1 MTDASPIDLY
11 FWPTPNGWKV
21 TILLEELG
29 LPYRVVPVDIGKGDQ
44 FDPAF
49 LAISPNNKMPAIT
62 DPDGPGGE
70 PVSVFESGAIMI
82 YLAEKTGKLVPADA
96 RGRLRVLEWTMFQM
110 GTVGPMLGQAH
121 HFRQYAPEK
130 IPYAVDRYTREAG
143 RIYGVIDRRL
153 ADRDYLAGDYSIAD
167 IAVWPWLL
175 GERQGQ
181 NFDDYPNLRRW
192 RDAVK
197 ARPAVVRGRNVMKD
211 TKPVGD
217 VRDDKER
224 FSVLFGDKQFA
235 RR

>member
-29 LPYRVVPVDIGKGDQ
+29 LPYRVIPVDIGKGDQ

-49 LAISPNNKMPAIT
+49 LAISPNNKMPAIA

-82 YLAEKTGKLVPADA
+82 YLAEKTGKLMPADP

-153 ADRDYLAGDYSIAD
+153 AENDYLAGDYSIAD

-181 NFDDYPNLRRW
+181 SFDDYPNLKRW

>member
-29 LPYRVVPVDIGKGDQ
+29 LPYRVIPVDIGKGDQ

-82 YLAEKTGKLVPADA
+82 YLAEKTGKLIPADP

-153 ADRDYLAGDYSIAD
+153 ADHAYLAGDYSIAD

-181 NFDDYPNLRRW
+181 SFDDYPNLKRW

-197 ARPAVVRGRNVMKD
+197 ARPAVVRGRNVMKE
-211 TKPVGD
+211 TKPGGD

>member
-1 MTDASPIDLY
+1 MTQPAIDLY
-11 FWPTPNGWKV
+11 FWPTPNGWKI

-29 LPYRVVPVDIGKGDQ
+29 LPYKVLPVDIGKGDQ
-44 FDPAF
+44 FAPEF
-49 LAISPNNKMPAIT
+49 LAISPNNKMPAIV

-82 YLAEKTGKLVPADA
+82 YLAEKAGRLIPADP
-96 RGRLRVLEWTMFQM
+96 RGRLRVLEWLMLQM

-121 HFRQYAPEK
+121 HFRQYAPER

-153 ADRDYLAGDYSIAD
+153 ADEEYLAGDYSIAD

-181 NFDDYPNLRRW
+181 DFADYPNLKRW

-197 ARPAVVRGRNVMKD
+197 ARPAVIRGRGVMKAARA
-211 TKPVGD
+211 VGD
-217 VRDDKER
+217 VKADKER
-224 FSVLFGDKQFA
+224 FSILFGDRQFE

>member
-1 MTDASPIDLY
+1 MTETAPIDLY

-29 LPYRVVPVDIGKGDQ
+29 LPYRVIPVDIGKGDQ

-49 LAISPNNKMPAIT
+49 LAISPNNKMPAIV

-70 PVSVFESGAIMI
+70 PVSIFESGAIMI
-82 YLAEKTGKLVPADA
+82 YLAEKTGALMPTDA
-96 RGRLRVLEWTMFQM
+96 RGRLRALEWMMFQM

-153 ADRDYLAGDYSIAD
+153 AEHDYLAGDYSIAD

-181 NFDDYPNLRRW
+181 SFDDYPNLKRW
-192 RDAVK
+192 RDAIK
-197 ARPAVVRGRNVMKD
+197 ARPAVIRGRDVMKE
-211 TKPVGD
+211 TRPVGD
-217 VRDDKER
+217 VRADKER

>member
-1 MTDASPIDLY
+1 MTQPAIDLY
-11 FWPTPNGWKV
+11 FWPTPNGWKI

-29 LPYRVVPVDIGKGDQ
+29 LPYKVLPVDIGKGDQ
-44 FDPAF
+44 FAPEF
-49 LAISPNNKMPAIT
+49 LAISPNNKMPAIV
-62 DPDGPGGE
+62 DPDGPDGE

-82 YLAEKTGKLVPADA
+82 YLAEKAGRLIPADP
-96 RGRLRVLEWTMFQM
+96 RGRLRVLEWLMLQM

-121 HFRQYAPEK
+121 HFRQYAPER

-153 ADRDYLAGDYSIAD
+153 ADEEYLAGDYSIAD

-181 NFDDYPNLRRW
+181 DFADYPNLKRW

-197 ARPAVVRGRNVMKD
+197 ARPAVIRGRDVMKAA
-211 TKPVGD
+211 KAVGD
-217 VRDDKER
+217 VKADKER
-224 FSVLFGDKQFA
+224 FSILFGDRQFE

>member
-1 MTDASPIDLY
+1 MTQPAIDLY
-11 FWPTPNGWKV
+11 FWPTPNGWKI

-29 LPYRVVPVDIGKGDQ
+29 LPYKVLPVDIGKGDQ
-44 FDPAF
+44 FAPEF
-49 LAISPNNKMPAIT
+49 LAISPNNKMPAIV

-82 YLAEKTGKLVPADA
+82 YLAEKTGRLIPADP
-96 RGRLRVLEWTMFQM
+96 RGRLRVLEWLMLQM

-121 HFRQYAPEK
+121 HFRQYAPER

-153 ADRDYLAGDYSIAD
+153 ADEEYLAGDYSIAD

-181 NFDDYPNLRRW
+181 DFADYPNLKRW

-197 ARPAVVRGRNVMKD
+197 ARPAVIRGRGVMKAA
-211 TKPVGD
+211 KAVGD
-217 VRDDKER
+217 VKADKER
-224 FSVLFGDKQFA
+224 FSILFGDRQFE

>member
-1 MTDASPIDLY
+1 MTQPAIDLY
-11 FWPTPNGWKV
+11 FWPTPNGWKI

-29 LPYRVVPVDIGKGDQ
+29 LPYKVLPVDIGKGDQ
-44 FDPAF
+44 FAPEF
-49 LAISPNNKMPAIT
+49 LAISPNNKMPAIV

-82 YLAEKTGKLVPADA
+82 YLAEKAGRLIPADP
-96 RGRLRVLEWTMFQM
+96 RGRLRVLEWLMLQM

-121 HFRQYAPEK
+121 HFRQYAPER

-153 ADRDYLAGDYSIAD
+153 ADEEYLAGDYSIAD

-181 NFDDYPNLRRW
+181 DFADYPNLKRW

-197 ARPAVVRGRNVMKD
+197 ARPAVIRGRGVMKAA
-211 TKPVGD
+211 KAVGD
-217 VRDDKER
+217 VKADKER
-224 FSVLFGDKQFA
+224 FSILFGDRQFE